1 MSVDGE
7 KRWLHPRAELIW
19 WSKQGLT
26 VANCSVIVV
35 DVLAVAKAVMS
46 P

>member
-1 MSVDGE
+1 MDGE
-7 KRWLHPRAELIW
+7 KRWLHPSAEFIW

-35 DVLAVAKAVMS
+35 DVLAMAKAVMS